1 MPKNV
6 SRKRKNILPWIVAF
20 LTLILIII
28 SKTAYS
34 AGEQDF
40 RQGMQY
46 YRNRQF
52 SEAFPCF
59 EKAARSGNTEAQS
72 MIGVLYFQGNGV
84 GKDDREAAKWFEK
97 AARAG
102 EPDAQ
107 TFMGVMNL
115 EGRGMPKNEAEAFK
129 WFEKAATNGETSA
142 WNYLGTA
149 YMKGQGTAKNTEK
162 AIYWFTRAA
171 PRGRLLLGFSAIAV
185 KDVAPGV
192 AALRRAWF
200 PRR

>member
-59 EKAARSGNTEAQS
+59 EKAAWSGNTEAQS

-97 AARAG
+97 AA
-102 EPDAQ
+102 
-107 TFMGVMNL
+107 
-115 EGRGMPKNEAEAFK
+115 
-129 WFEKAATNGETSA
+129 TNGETSA
-142 WNYLGTA
+142 RNYLGTA

-171 PRGRLLLGFSAIAV
+171 ESGDTSAQKILGALYLSGHEDIAKDTLKARYWLQKAADQDDSDALELLKQI
-185 KDVAPGV
+185 D
-192 AALRRAWF
+192 
-200 PRR
+200 

>member
-1 MPKNV
+1 MASVSNLPATPPTGMPKNV

-102 EPDAQ
+102 IS
-107 TFMGVMNL
+107 
-115 EGRGMPKNEAEAFK
+115 
-129 WFEKAATNGETSA
+129 KAAACPKTRPKRSNGS
-142 WNYLGTA
+142 
-149 YMKGQGTAKNTEK
+149 KKPRQTAK
-162 AIYWFTRAA
+162 
-171 PRGRLLLGFSAIAV
+171 P
-185 KDVAPGV
+185 APGTIS
-192 AALRRAWF
+192 A
-200 PRR
+200 PPT

>member
-84 GKDDREAAKWFEK
+84 GKDDREAAKWFDTWFK
-97 AARAG
+97 N
-102 EPDAQ
+102 PIP
-107 TFMGVMNL
+107 
-115 EGRGMPKNEAEAFK
+115 PKNLNLNFELSDDMKALFK
-129 WFEKAATNGETSA
+129 SPNDKALN
-142 WNYLGTA
+142 
-149 YMKGQGTAKNTEK
+149 
-162 AIYWFTRAA
+162 
-171 PRGRLLLGFSAIAV
+171 
-185 KDVAPGV
+185 
-192 AALRRAWF
+192 
-200 PRR
+200 